1 LRTLRRDRPTVV
13 PLVPAAIQLMLSTAD
28 FSEDDYSSIK
38 SILYFG
44 SPIGRELLNLALKKL
59 RCELNQYYG
68 TTETWF
74 LTVLNHKQH
83 LSGSEGRL
91 ASCGEPLPLVSMKV
105 VDAKGNEVPNGTVGE
120 ILVRTPVVFAG
131 YFKQPTVTA
140 SVLKDGWYCTG
151 DLGRRDDD
159 GFYYLVDR
167 AKDMIIT
174 GGENVYS
181 AEVEGALLKHPAVAT
196 IAVIGTPDPKWGE
209 KVTALVVLA
218 ANAKADESELKQHC
232 RKYLAGYKVP
242 KDILFETSLPMTP
255 TGKVQ
260 KAVLRQRFRS

>member
-1 LRTLRRDRPTVV
+1 LADWIGDCRTAAVKAPLTGSDVALLTYTSGTTGRPKGVQATHEAFQYSFLGTSLEATLNFSGDDTMLMVMPNFHLAGSWVCLGALYYGGTVTIIPAFEPQAFLTTLRRDRPTVV

-44 SPIGRELLNLALKKL
+44 SPIGRELLNLAIKKL

-105 VDAKGNEVPNGTVGE
+105 VDANATKCQTGRWEKF
-120 ILVRTPVVFAG
+120 LFARR
-131 YFKQPTVTA
+131 
-140 SVLKDGWYCTG
+140 WY
-151 DLGRRDDD
+151 
-159 GFYYLVDR
+159 
-167 AKDMIIT
+167 
-174 GGENVYS
+174 
-181 AEVEGALLKHPAVAT
+181 
-196 IAVIGTPDPKWGE
+196 
-209 KVTALVVLA
+209 
-218 ANAKADESELKQHC
+218 
-232 RKYLAGYKVP
+232 
-242 KDILFETSLPMTP
+242 LPGISSSP
-255 TGKVQ
+255 
-260 KAVLRQRFRS
+260 R